1 MSNPQGSK
9 SSTPSTNTDNSK
21 STTSTNQPTSS
32 SNTSNGPDPF
42 SRYRFI
48 KDGWGR
54 RSKFQASYGLDMS
67 PDGIDEGNV
76 ILEALMKQDPAK
88 K

>member
-21 STTSTNQPTSS
+21 STTSTNQTSS
-32 SNTSNGPDPF
+32 SNTSNGPEPF
-42 SRYRFI
+42 TRYRVI
-48 KDGWGR
+48 KDGWGSR
-54 RSKFQASYGLDMS
+54 RKFQASYGLDMS
-67 PDGIDEGNV
+67 PEGIEEGNA
-76 ILEALMKQDPAK
+76 ILEALIKQDAAK